1 MIKHILLCSRQFG
14 CDVPIIQSRTFL
26 AACFFHIDALNIT
39 SPYLV
44 DGEPIFYGL
53 KNKDGAL
60 AVVACYNND
69 LENFW
74 DYIDEGIYP
83 LKPSVEAFRLGI
95 NFLIYSMSH

>member
-1 MIKHILLCSRQFG
+1 MSHKRSYVALRGRSREFPQ
-14 CDVPIIQSRTFL
+14 VW
-26 AACFFHIDALNIT
+26 
-39 SPYLV
+39 PYFPGRA

-53 KNKDGAL
+53 KNQHGDL
-60 AVVACYNND
+60 AAIACYNND